1 MNIIALLPSFTS
13 PASNAPALN
22 APALNAPAPNARPT
36 VANTSNFSL
45 PSNQTLEAAIQ
56 GAVEQ
61 GRWARIKLLALDVDG
76 VLTDGSLTFDE
87 NGSLL
92 QTFYA
97 RDGFGLVAARRAGLT
112 IAWIS
117 GRASR
122 VAEKR
127 FAELELHHC
136 ILACADKAQALRE
149 LQERYGFERED
160 CCFVGDDL
168 PDLPAFSM
176 CGLNVAVADSVAEV
190 IARADYITKANGGRG
205 AVREVV
211 ERILEAQNHWNE
223 LMSRFTDQE
232 IARESTASESSVSE
246 AKPIENLQR

>member
-1 MNIIALLPSFTS
+1 VF
-13 PASNAPALN
+13 SNTAGA
-22 APALNAPAPNARPT
+22 A
-36 VANTSNFSL
+36 NFSI
-45 PSNQTLEAAIQ
+45 PSGVTIEAAVQ
-56 GAVEQ
+56 DAVDRE
-61 GRWARIKLLALDVDG
+61 RWARIKLLALDVDG
-76 VLTDGSLTFDE
+76 VLTDGSLCFDE

-127 FAELELHHC
+127 FAELELHDC
-136 ILACADKAQALRE
+136 ILACADKAGALRD
-149 LQERYGFERED
+149 LQARYGFERED

-176 CGLNVAVADSVAEV
+176 CGLNVAVADAVAEV
-190 IARADYITKANGGRG
+190 IARADYVTRANGGRG

-211 ERILEAQNHWNE
+211 ERILGAQNHWDE
-223 LMSRFTDQE
+223 LMSRFTEQE
-232 IARESTASESSVSE
+232 IATESSATESTESATSASETR
-246 AKPIENLQR
+246 APTENLQR